1 MCQYFFTYSTWLGVP
16 GLYVS
21 NTLPP
26 YPVKLMKK
34 LEDLYVKPEHRAKGL
49 GKKLF
54 GELGTIAKEKGCA
67 RVEWRVLKVSVIDEM
82 SRGEGEY

>member
-1 MCQYFFTYSTWLGVP
+1 
-16 GLYVS
+16 
-21 NTLPP
+21 
-26 YPVKLMKK
+26 MKK

-67 RVEWRVLKVSVIDEM
+67 RVEWRVLKVSSIDQVLME
-82 SRGEGEY
+82 EGDTECSGINLR